1 LVHEILGQTNG
12 NRDIAVEALINNVT
26 SRFVTDVSMSERMKN
41 WSENL
46 RKEFEAEVQVM
57 IAEKVKSNLHEKV
70 EVFEDAI
77 YQRVSEDLTKAQPT
91 FSKDEI
97 SRIVQASLIITVF
110 CKLNSTIVIVQS
122 IRNS

>member
-1 LVHEILGQTNG
+1 MVHEILGQTNG
-12 NRDIAVEALINNVT
+12 NRDVAVEALINNVT

-77 YQRVSEDLTKAQPT
+77 YQRVSEDLTKVQPT

-97 SRIVQASLIITVF
+97 TRIVQASLIIVHI
-110 CKLNSTIVIVQS
+110 L
-122 IRNS
+122 